1 MGEPT
6 SMTKRARAFSATFFN
21 RDRTTSSNS
30 SPGPASPTKPLGAE
44 SFPSNSTSHS
54 TPPNDSPAPVARRT
68 SRSGQPRPSSVIN
81 PFAMSSGIGG
91 NGIQEA
97 DILPEMVGV
106 FKYLGE
112 HAQKVYHEGY
122 FQKLNDMNPD
132 GTAVISREWTDC
144 YAQLIGTVLTIWDD
158 RAIQEEEERARR
170 GFPPEG
176 GAVKPTFLNL
186 TDASMKMIDSLP
198 QRAGGTPLQNVLSLS
213 TAGRNRY
220 LLHFASVPELTQ
232 WTAAIRLAMFEHN
245 CLQEAY
251 TGALIAAKGRSLN
264 SIGTILER
272 SKFKIEDWTRVRFGA
287 GTPWKRYWAVITPPD
302 EKSFQ
307 KAKKVAKKASK
318 QAGAQIQMEA
328 IIGDIKFY
336 ENSKVK
342 KKTIPVA
349 TISGA
354 FAAYAVYP
362 EAKALIDQST
372 LVKIE
377 GNIVIHSDPPFTSE
391 GIVFMM
397 PDHHAAVTGFEMML
411 RFLIPTYDVFN
422 LYGRP
427 NRLAADSI
435 DPRSLMFAFPREPR
449 QPYRLLDLA
458 DVVGVIN
465 ENGSNGWSEA
475 EWRRKLKQTTSKVQL
490 SGRLQRASLASPST
504 ASLPGQMKIGSAIS
518 FDGNTGRSSFNTQR
532 PGLPTI
538 QSYGQQNG
546 EIESHSAPPQLSRQ
560 TSHTRS
566 MSEAQAQFYPPQQSG
581 YPDAPQAPPPPPP
594 PPGQAYGN
602 PPAGYISPQNTGYQ
616 QPQGSAAPLPQ
627 SYTNGYS
634 GPNSRP
640 PSSRSQRS
648 QMSGRSGHG
657 QGPPN
662 QQMGYRQPGP
672 PGGPPSAFRGDP
684 RGPGGFDP
692 NLGNR
697 QPPQLQ
703 TANLANTYP
712 MPTASPSTSRGPP
725 VPAHSFS
732 PVANAR
738 AMSRLSVGTL
748 EMMHGNNA
756 GPIPVDYHAQA
767 QSPTL
772 GFPAQ
777 ADGATAQRAR
787 SYGSTDTSTDS
798 ELSSDSDLAAPRPAY
813 TTQGHKANGSTAS
826 ITPATGAIASRI
838 PKSNDLHTDPN
849 DFDLSDE
856 LRRKQLEAAAAAA
869 TRNGGHHAPYG
880 QHPLPPLPPNA
891 DQQGYQQGYGG
902 NYANGYDG
910 SAQSNIVHSP
920 LSLLSSPPLPH
931 LHLNTDTSSSSFT
944 SATAAAASTTTTPY
958 GITNQISPRTD
969 GTGEISATTFI
980 TPQILGGNTNPSS
993 NSNVTTKN
1001 PNDDDDNGVVVVTTV
1016 VVNEEKTSN
1025 TSTPVSADGVADR
1038 ISRIDSE
1045 VFNRISSLGGGKGIH
1060 KSNSVISRKP
1070 VGSGVG
1076 RMNSVMSRGS
1086 VYSVRTGSLSSVSNY
1101 SSAVQSPV
1109 EDVKLRKKDF
1119 FGNSKDGGDDDD
1131 GMPKRYGVKK
1141 FVGQPTEDM
1150 LEVVI
1155 GETKY
1160 AVTKVKGMDDDD
1172 RPISGDWGSGS
1183 GSGSSPRKP
1192 GSRPATSGG
1201 ELQEP
1206 ESTVVF
1212 LGHGRGM
1219 SVGGVEV
1226 DFGPTAD
1233 LGGKLGPKEKNVVRR
1248 KPAHDRNSSRDSDL
1262 SGVGKRRSVAW
1273 APGMVNFNTNA
1284 VRNVDSNAS
1293 EVGSLGAT
1301 GTATTGNANV
1311 GKLLN
1316 THKGKQREDEKEEEM
1331 EKEKK
1336 EEFDAHSYVGAHY
1349 ELAQQT
1355 TDVMRNKLL
1364 NQHHQRS
1371 GSLGTGQFFSYF
1383 NVGRRKSKTPSD
1395 EGEQQP
1401 GSGNGGNTTGA
1412 TGTVNRPALHS
1423 RTNSVSAEQLR
1434 RISRAGS
1441 SADLL
1446 HGTGGGGS
1454 TGSNSPNLASRPQSR
1469 SANRELAT
1477 TAPSRPQS
1485 QGNLLS
1491 RPASR
1496 GPSALMN
1503 TNNPS
1508 TSALPLHS
1516 LPPPMVSPIPPSS
1529 YHPPQVTPTAS
1540 IYHPPPHLQSGPSTP
1555 SYGVTDHYSNYRQR
1569 ERGDSGA
1576 PDGRLSAGEQEYI
1589 ARSTGT
1595 PLLGQ
1600 NWNSETSK
1608 IGKAPPHKAGLLGQM
1623 EKREKEKKD
1632 FKERTNRN
1640 SWAVQ
1645 HAMRQRQSIVGMGS
1659 LMQQQAQ
1666 QEAQKQAQQQQLQA
1680 QQQQYQYQYQQQQQQ
1695 QQQYQY
1701 QQQQLQQLQQQT
1713 GMGVGFGN
1721 SGQHM
1726 GQPIQQHYGF
1736 YGHQQPQQQP
1746 QQQQQQN
1753 AATIAAWNA
1762 QQQQQIM
1769 IMQQQIALAQAQ
1781 QQQMAERRGSWR
1793 YG

>member
-54 TPPNDSPAPVARRT
+54 TPPNDSPAPIARRT

-91 NGIQEA
+91 NGIQGA

-132 GTAVISREWTDC
+132 GTAVTSREWTDC

-504 ASLPGQMKIGSAIS
+504 ASLPGQMKIGSAVS

-546 EIESHSAPPQLSRQ
+546 ELESHSAPPQLSRQ

-581 YPDAPQAPPPPPP
+581 YPDAPQAPPPP

-712 MPTASPSTSRGPP
+712 MPTASPSNSRGPP

-777 ADGATAQRAR
+777 ADGVTAQRAR

-813 TTQGHKANGSTAS
+813 TTQGHRANGSTAS

-856 LRRKQLEAAAAAA
+856 LRRKQLETAAAAA

-920 LSLLSSPPLPH
+920 LSLLSSSLPPPLPH

-944 SATAAAASTTTTPY
+944 SATAASTTTTPY
-958 GITNQISPRTD
+958 GITNQKSPRTD
-969 GTGEISATTFI
+969 GTGEISATTYI
-980 TPQILGGNTNPSS
+980 TPQILGGNTNQSS

-1001 PNDDDDNGVVVVTTV
+1001 PNDDVVVVTTV

-1025 TSTPVSADGVADR
+1025 TSTP
-1038 ISRIDSE
+1038 
-1045 VFNRISSLGGGKGIH
+1045 
-1060 KSNSVISRKP
+1060 
-1070 VGSGVG
+1070 
-1076 RMNSVMSRGS
+1076 
-1086 VYSVRTGSLSSVSNY
+1086 
-1101 SSAVQSPV
+1101 SPV

-1119 FGNSKDGGDDDD
+1119 FGNSKDGDDDD

-1172 RPISGDWGSGS
+1172 RPISGDWGSGP
-1183 GSGSSPRKP
+1183 GPGSSPKKP

-1233 LGGKLGPKEKNVVRR
+1233 LGGKLGPREKNVVRR

-1284 VRNVDSNAS
+1284 GRNVDSNAS

-1311 GKLLN
+1311 GKPLN

-1331 EKEKK
+1331 ELKEKK
-1336 EEFDAHSYVGAHY
+1336 EEFDAHSYVGAQY

-1371 GSLGTGQFFSYF
+1371 GSLGTGQFLSYF

-1395 EGEQQP
+1395 EGEQQT
-1401 GSGNGGNTTGA
+1401 GSGSGVPATSATGA
-1412 TGTVNRPALHS
+1412 TGTANRPALHS
-1423 RTNSVSAEQLR
+1423 RTNSVSVEQLR

-1446 HGTGGGGS
+1446 HSTSGGGS

-1555 SYGVTDHYSNYRQR
+1555 SYGVTDHYSNHRQR

-1645 HAMRQRQSIVGMGS
+1645 HAMRQRQSIAGMGS

-1695 QQQYQY
+1695 QQYQY
-1701 QQQQLQQLQQQT
+1701 QQQQQQQQQQQV